1 MMRVDRLKN
10 KIIEDIAQL
19 MINEGWVLTGSA
31 YKRLESVPVRY
42 RTILDYFGR
51 WEKLVR
57 YIETS
62 RPDMWEQI
70 GKPQQPAAPKPK
82 PQVKVAKP
90 KAAAKKA
97 AVKKGSIR

>member
-1 MMRVDRLKN
+1 M
-10 KIIEDIAQL
+10 IEDIAQL

-70 GKPQQPAAPKPK
+70 GKPQKPAAPKPTPK
-82 PQVKVAKP
+82 ATPKP
-90 KAAAKKA
+90 KAAAKKP
-97 AVKKGSIR
+97 AVKKEV